1 MDFKNILI
9 SVDASDNALRAV
21 DYVGAILGFAQS
33 VRVTLLY
40 IERAPNRDKF
50 ENENAWLSQC
60 KLDHERVF
68 DFLKTARSRLLAAG
82 VPDSAV
88 FERTVLC
95 SAEPSIAQTILDV
108 QQEGGFGTLVVGRR
122 GLTKGEEFLFGSVS
136 TKLVHSAKNC
146 AVWVVQ

>member
-9 SVDASDNALRAV
+9 AVDASDNARRAV
-21 DYVGAILGFAQS
+21 DYAAQLLGQVSDA
-33 VRVTLLY
+33 RVTLLY
-40 IERAPNRDKF
+40 IERAPGRDRF
-50 ENENAWLSQC
+50 DTEEAWLSQC
-60 KLDHERVF
+60 RLEHERVF
-68 DFLKTARSRLLAAG
+68 GFLKDAREVLTRAGLPDAAI
-82 VPDSAV
+82 S
-88 FERTVLC
+88 ERTVLC

-136 TKLVHSAKNC
+136 TKLVHNAKNC

>member
-9 SVDASDNALRAV
+9 SVDSSDNALRAV
-21 DYVGAILGFAQS
+21 EYAGTILANAQG

-50 ENENAWLSQC
+50 DNEDAWLNQC
-60 KLDHERVF
+60 RLDHERVF
-68 DFLKTARSRLLAAG
+68 DFLKTARARLNAAG
-82 VPDSAV
+82 VPDSSV
-88 FERTVLC
+88 FERTILC
-95 SAEPSIAQTILDV
+95 SAEPSIAQTILDM

-136 TKLVHSAKNC
+136 SKLVHNAKNC

>member
-21 DYVGAILGFAQS
+21 EYVGAILGPAKG

-50 ENENAWLSQC
+50 ETEDAWLHQC
-60 KLDHERVF
+60 RLDHERVF
-68 DFLKTARSRLLAAG
+68 DFLARATGLLLAAG
-82 VPDSAV
+82 LPKEAV
-88 FERTVLC
+88 SERTVLC
-95 SAEPSIAQTILDV
+95 SAEPSIAQTILEV
-108 QQEGGFGTLVVGRR
+108 QQEGGYGTLVVGRR

-136 TKLVHSAKNC
+136 SKLVHNAKNC

>member
-9 SVDASDNALRAV
+9 SVDASDNAMRAV
-21 DYVGAILGFAQS
+21 DYAAALLGGAPG

-40 IERAPNRDKF
+40 IERAPNRDRF
-50 ENENAWLSQC
+50 ETEADWLSQC
-60 KLDHERVF
+60 RLDHERVF
-68 DFLKTARSRLLAAG
+68 DFFSTARARLTAAG
-82 VPDSAV
+82 VPDAAI

-95 SAEPSIAQTILDV
+95 SAEPSVAQTILDV

-136 TKLVHSAKNC
+136 TKLVHNAKNC

>member
-9 SVDASDNALRAV
+9 SVDASDNARRAV
-21 DYVGAILGFAQS
+21 DYAAELLGRAPG

-40 IERAPNRDKF
+40 IERAPGRDRF
-50 ENENAWLSQC
+50 DTEEAWLNQC
-60 KLDHERVF
+60 KLEHDRVF
-68 DFLKTARSRLLAAG
+68 DFLADARARLVAAG
-82 VPDSAV
+82 MPEEAV
-88 FERTVLC
+88 SERTVLC

-122 GLTKGEEFLFGSVS
+122 GLTKSEEFLFGSVS
-136 TKLVHSAKNC
+136 TKLVHNAKNC

>member
-1 MDFKNILI
+1 MDVKNILI
-9 SVDASDNALRAV
+9 SVDASSNALRAV
-21 DYVGAILGFAQS
+21 DYAATILAATPG

-50 ENENAWLSQC
+50 ENEKAWLSQC
-60 KLDHERVF
+60 RLEEERVF
-68 DFLKTARSRLLAAG
+68 EFLAEARAKLVAAG
-82 VPDSAV
+82 IQEQAV
-88 FERTVLC
+88 SERKVLC

-108 QQEGGFGTLVVGRR
+108 QQEGGFGTLIVGRR

-136 TKLVHSAKNC
+136 SKLVHNAKNC

>member
-1 MDFKNILI
+1 MDVKNILI

-21 DYVGAILGFAQS
+21 DYAATILAATPD
-33 VRVTLLY
+33 VHVTLLY

-50 ENENAWLSQC
+50 ESESAWLDQC
-60 KLDHERVF
+60 RLEEEHVF
-68 DFLKTARSRLLAAG
+68 DFLARARAKLTAAG
-82 VPDSAV
+82 LPEQAV
-88 FERTVLC
+88 NERKVLC

-136 TKLVHSAKNC
+136 SKLVHNAKNC

>member
-9 SVDASDNALRAV
+9 AVDASDNARRAV
-21 DYVGAILGFAQS
+21 HYTAELLGTATG

-40 IERAPNRDKF
+40 IERAPGRDRF
-50 ENENAWLSQC
+50 DSEDAWLAQC
-60 KLDHERVF
+60 RLEHDRVF
-68 DFLKTARSRLLAAG
+68 DFLKDARAALLDAG
-82 VPDSAV
+82 LPEGAIM
-88 FERTVLC
+88 ERTVLC

-108 QQEGGFGTLVVGRR
+108 QQEGDYGTLVVGRR

-136 TKLVHSAKNC
+136 TKLIHNARNC

>member
-9 SVDASDNALRAV
+9 SVDASENAVRAV
-21 DYVGAILGFAQS
+21 DYAAQLLGGAPG

-40 IERAPNRDKF
+40 VERAPGRDSF
-50 ENENAWLSQC
+50 DSEEAWLGQC
-60 KLDHERVF
+60 RIEHDRVF
-68 DFLKTARSRLLAAG
+68 DFLKAARARLTAAG
-82 VPDSAV
+82 IPDGSIH
-88 FERTVLC
+88 ERTVLC

-136 TKLVHSAKNC
+136 TRLVHNAKNC

>member
-21 DYVGAILGFAQS
+21 EYAATILSATPG

-40 IERAPNRDKF
+40 IERAPNRDRF
-50 ENENAWLSQC
+50 DTEEAWLGQC
-60 KLDHERVF
+60 KLDHQRVF
-68 DFLKTARSRLLAAG
+68 DFLKTARARLLDAGIPDAAM
-82 VPDSAV
+82 

-95 SAEPSIAQTILDV
+95 SAEPSVAQTILDV
-108 QQEGGFGTLVVGRR
+108 QQEGGYGTLVVGRR

-136 TKLVHSAKNC
+136 SKLVHNAKNC

>member
-9 SVDASDNALRAV
+9 AVDASDNAKRAV
-21 DYVGAILGFAQS
+21 EHAATILQGALN

-40 IERAPNRDKF
+40 IERAPGRDLF
-50 ENENAWLSQC
+50 ETEEAWLSQC
-60 KLDHERVF
+60 RIEHERVF
-68 DFLKTARSRLLAAG
+68 DFLQKARARLLAAG
-82 VPDSAV
+82 MPEAAV
-88 FERTVLC
+88 TERTVLC

-108 QQEGGFGTLVVGRR
+108 QQEGGYGTLVVGRR

-136 TKLVHSAKNC
+136 TKLVHNARNC

>member
-9 SVDASDNALRAV
+9 SVDASDNATRAV
-21 DYVGAILGFAQS
+21 DYAATILGSAQGI
-33 VRVTLLY
+33 RVTLLY

-50 ENENAWLSQC
+50 ADEAAWINQC
-60 KLDHERVF
+60 RLDQERVF
-68 DFLKTARSRLLAAG
+68 GFLAKARAALVAAG
-82 VPDSAV
+82 LPDTAV
-88 FERTVLC
+88 SERTVLC

-108 QQEGGFGTLVVGRR
+108 QQEGGFGTLIVGRR

-136 TKLVHSAKNC
+136 SKLVHNAKNC

>member
-1 MDFKNILI
+1 MDFTNILI

-21 DYVGAILGFAQS
+21 DYASAILGNAQG

-40 IERAPNRDKF
+40 IERAPNRDLF
-50 ENENAWLSQC
+50 ETETAWLAQC
-60 KLDHERVF
+60 KLDHDRVF
-68 DFLKTARSRLLAAG
+68 DFLKTARARLLAAG
-82 VPDSAV
+82 LPDAAV
-88 FERTVLC
+88 SERAVLC

-136 TKLVHSAKNC
+136 SKLVHNAKNC

>member
-9 SVDASDNALRAV
+9 SVDASDNAVRAV
-21 DYVGAILGFAQS
+21 DYAGAILGSAPG

-40 IERAPNRDKF
+40 IERAPNRDRF
-50 ENENAWLSQC
+50 ETEEAWLGQC
-60 KLDHERVF
+60 RLDHERVF
-68 DFLKTARSRLLAAG
+68 DFLTKARAALVAAG
-82 VPDSAV
+82 LKDAAIT
-88 FERTVLC
+88 ERTVLC

-108 QQEGGFGTLVVGRR
+108 QQEGGYGTLVVGRR

-136 TKLVHSAKNC
+136 TKLVHNAKNC

>member
-9 SVDASDNALRAV
+9 SVDASDNATRAV
-21 DYVGAILGFAQS
+21 DYAAALLGGAPG

-40 IERAPNRDKF
+40 IERAPNRDSF
-50 ENENAWLSQC
+50 ETEAAWLGQC
-60 KLDHERVF
+60 KLEHERIF
-68 DFLKTARSRLLAAG
+68 EFLTAARARLVAAG
-82 VPDSAV
+82 LPDAAIS
-88 FERTVLC
+88 ERTVLC

-122 GLTKGEEFLFGSVS
+122 GLSKGEEFLFGSVS
-136 TKLVHSAKNC
+136 TKLVHNARNC

>member
-1 MDFKNILI
+1 MDRKNILI
-9 SVDASDNALRAV
+9 AVDASDNARRAV
-21 DYVGAILGFAQS
+21 DYAAAMLGGAPG

-40 IERAPNRDKF
+40 IERAPGRDRF
-50 ENENAWLSQC
+50 DTEEAWLNQC
-60 KLDHERVF
+60 KLEHDRVF
-68 DFLKTARSRLLAAG
+68 DFLSEARARLAEAG
-82 VPDSAV
+82 LPSDAV
-88 FERTVLC
+88 SERTVLC

-136 TKLVHSAKNC
+136 TKLVHNAKNC